1 MSYHVCFVCACGE
14 VDFGASARFTYV
26 VWDDLTRL
34 LDRVAENPYRWRRNL
49 AGQEVVDGAEFHRW
63 WESYLAALSKA
74 RDRLPAMYEIWQP
87 LGEFEGSAAGY
98 FRLHGDAYMVEASHD
113 QLTAREFDEMRSEFP
128 PADLPY
134 APPELNDVAPDL
146 ADALFLRAVRD
157 RDGKNELRLTAE
169 EFELIFR
176 GTPLRLEHGNL
187 LDFYAGELNELS
199 DAARHAAERGET
211 IEFYQY

>member
-1 MSYHVCFVCACGE
+1 MSYHVCFHCACGE

-26 VWDDLTRL
+26 VWDDLTGL
-34 LDRVAENPYRWRRNL
+34 LDKVAPNPYRWCRNL
-49 AGQEVVDGAEFHRW
+49 PGQEVVDGGEFHRW
-63 WESYLAALSKA
+63 WESYLVALNEA
-74 RDRLPAMYEIWQP
+74 RDRLPTMYEIWQP

-98 FRLHGDAYMVEASHD
+98 FRLHGDAYMAYASYD
-113 QLTAREFDEMRSEFP
+113 DLKALELDERLSQLP

-134 APPELNDVAPDL
+134 APPEVEQVDAGL
-146 ADALFLRAVRD
+146 ADELFLRAFPD
-157 RDGKNELRLTAE
+157 RGGRNEIRLTAD
-169 EFELIFR
+169 EFERIFR

-187 LDFYAGELNELS
+187 LDFYADELRELS